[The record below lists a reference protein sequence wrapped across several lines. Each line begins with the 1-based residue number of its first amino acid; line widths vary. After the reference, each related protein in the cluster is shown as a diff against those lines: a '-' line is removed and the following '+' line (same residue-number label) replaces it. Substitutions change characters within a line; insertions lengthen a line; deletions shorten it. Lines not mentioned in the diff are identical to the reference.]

1 MIFISAVNSNLH
13 LPFQFHIFQSHCL
26 THDSDL
32 SEKHEL
38 FPPTT
43 RQLDTSALNGTDT
56 STANC
61 QPPERINQPSAENG
75 IIRNGKYA
83 HCIDRIFVLFAMC
96 VCVYIVYHMC
106 ISQAHI
112 CITCSRVACLV
123 RKKCLL
129 RCLFSLVYY
138 WPRQTA
144 QLLEPGEHCTSQLYA
159 YKSGRRSGQVMQP

>member
-96 VCVYIVYHMC
+96 VCVYSIPHVYIASTYLHYMLPGRV
-106 ISQAHI
+106 
-112 CITCSRVACLV
+112 SRA
-123 RKKCLL
+123 KKVSAPLFVQPGLL
-129 RCLFSLVYY
+129 LAAADG
-138 WPRQTA
+138 TII
-144 QLLEPGEHCTSQLYA
+144 GT
-159 YKSGRRSGQVMQP
+159 RRTLHVPVIRI